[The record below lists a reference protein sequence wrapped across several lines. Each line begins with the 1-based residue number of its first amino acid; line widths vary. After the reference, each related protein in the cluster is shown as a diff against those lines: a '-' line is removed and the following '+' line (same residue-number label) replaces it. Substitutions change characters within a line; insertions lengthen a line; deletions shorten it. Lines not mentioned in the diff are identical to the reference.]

1 MITVRE
7 FSLENKERTLISNL
21 NIHFKQGELWAV
33 VGKNG
38 TGKTTLVNT
47 LAGFMTYQQG
57 CITIDG
63 KEISTLDSLSK
74 AQQVAFLP
82 QLLEAGLDC
91 TVKQSIA
98 YGRYPWHKNS
108 DIKQQDSK
116 IIQLVIRRM
125 QLESIQDKSI
135 HKISG
140 GELRK
145 VEIATVLAQDSKI
158 MMLDE
163 PLNHLDVSMRFHLME
178 HLQTLIENKLII
190 IVTHDI
196 QYVQEYCT
204 HVLMLQGNTNVKF
217 GTVSEIMTKD
227 NLINY
232 LGASSRTEN
241 LLRKS

>member
-1 MITVRE
+1 MIAVRE
-7 FSLENKERTLISNL
+7 FSLKNKQRTLISNL
-21 NIHFKQGELWAV
+21 NINFKQGEQWAII
-33 VGKNG
+33 GKNG
-38 TGKTTLVNT
+38 TGKTTLLNT
-47 LAGFMTYQQG
+47 LAGFATYQQG
-57 CITIDG
+57 CITIDE

-74 AQQVAFLP
+74 AQKIAFLP

-108 DIKQQDSK
+108 VTKQQDSD
-116 IIQLVIRRM
+116 IIQTVIKQM
-125 QLESIQDKSI
+125 QLQSIQDKSI
-135 HKISG
+135 QKISG

-163 PLNHLDVSMRFHLME
+163 PLNHLDVSMRYHLME

-196 QYVQEYCT
+196 QYVQQYCT
-204 HVLMLQGNTNVKF
+204 HVLMLQENTDVKF
-217 GTVSEIMTKD
+217 GTASEMMTKD
-227 NLINY
+227 NLSNY
-232 LGASSRTEN
+232 LGIPF
-241 LLRKS
+241 RKL